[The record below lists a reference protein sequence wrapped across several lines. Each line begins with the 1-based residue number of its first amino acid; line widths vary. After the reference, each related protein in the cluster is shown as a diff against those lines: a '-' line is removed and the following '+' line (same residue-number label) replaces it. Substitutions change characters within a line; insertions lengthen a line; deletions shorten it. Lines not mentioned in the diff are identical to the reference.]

1 MPVDRY
7 SARTMGFFSWIIVGL
22 IGGILGKLLH
32 PGDDGNGL
40 FKTIILG
47 VLGGLLGGF
56 LGSQYFGMSMTG
68 VNYESIG
75 IAAVGSVVV
84 LAIRRALQS
93 RKKSS

>member
-1 MPVDRY
+1 
-7 SARTMGFFSWIIVGL
+7 MGFFSWIIVGL

-56 LGSQYFGMSMTG
+56 LADKFLGFSMTG
-68 VNYESIG
+68 INFQSIA
-75 IAAVGSVVV
+75 IAALGSVVV
-84 LAIRRALQS
+84 LFIRRALQS

>member
-1 MPVDRY
+1 
-7 SARTMGFFSWIIVGL
+7 MGFFSWIIVGL
-22 IGGILGKLLH
+22 FGGILGKLFH

-47 VLGGLLGGF
+47 VLGGLLGGY
-56 LGSQYFGMSMTG
+56 LGTRFFGMSMTG
-68 VNYESIG
+68 VNFESMG

>member
-1 MPVDRY
+1 
-7 SARTMGFFSWIIVGL
+7 MGFFSWIIVGL
-22 IGGILGKLLH
+22 IGGILGKLFH

-47 VLGGLLGGF
+47 VLGGWLGGF

-68 VNYESIG
+68 VNFESIG
-75 IAAVGSVVV
+75 ISAVGSVVV

>member
-1 MPVDRY
+1 
-7 SARTMGFFSWIIVGL
+7 MGFFSWIIVGL

-56 LGSQYFGMSMTG
+56 LADQFLGFSMDG
-68 VNYESIG
+68 INLKSIA
-75 IAAVGSVVV
+75 IAAGGSVVV
-84 LAIRRALQS
+84 LFIRRALQS